1 MIAALYNNKIVGLA
15 GVHYIFGLTKNAAK
29 PIFFPILGVDI
40 MLRISFCKSIN
51 PIKVE

>member
-15 GVHYIFGLTKNAAK
+15 GVYNIFGLTENTAK
-29 PIFFPILGVDI
+29 PIFFPVLGVDI
-40 MLRISFCKSIN
+40 MLRISFRKSIN